1 MVQFN
6 ISLQIPIAKFEKR
19 MLRMNLNKLGILSI
33 HPTEFHYNYFLLIK
47 SENISIIFHNF
58 FNITDWTDY
67 LGEMNVKVL

>member
-1 MVQFN
+1 
-6 ISLQIPIAKFEKR
+6 
-19 MLRMNLNKLGILSI
+19 MNLNKLGILSI
-33 HPTEFHYNYFLLIK
+33 HRTEFHYYYFLLIK